1 MSLFEECA
9 VPGTMIKDPTE
20 GKAIVNS
27 VAVRVGCAGWSI
39 PPRYAHQ
46 FVGSGSHLQRYAQ
59 VLNCSE
65 INSSFRRVHKTATW
79 ERWAASVPGDFRF
92 SIKMPKT
99 ITHDTK
105 LKCSAELLIEFFE
118 QIRSLNDRL
127 GPVLVQTPPSLE
139 FENGYVSSFF
149 SLLRQHYLGDVVCE
163 PRHGSWFV
171 DVADTCL
178 RDFHVARVASDP
190 ARVPAAANP
199 GGLRTLVYFRLH
211 GSPRPYD
218 SRYLDESVKELARK
232 AEKLAG
238 TARVW
243 CVFDNTASG
252 WAIEN
257 AIALRT
263 ELARDRP

>member
-1 MSLFEECA
+1 
-9 VPGTMIKDPTE
+9 MITGPRE
-20 GKAIVNS
+20 GKAILGS
-27 VAVRVGCAGWSI
+27 AAVKVGCAGWSI

-65 INSSFRRVHKTATW
+65 INSSFRRVHKAATW
-79 ERWAASVPGDFRF
+79 QRWAASVPDDFRF
-92 SIKMPKT
+92 SVKMPKT
-99 ITHDTK
+99 ITHDAK
-105 LKCSAELLIEFFE
+105 LKCSAALLIEFFQ
-118 QIRSLNDRL
+118 QIRSLNDRP
-127 GPVLVQTPPSLE
+127 GPVLVQTPPSLA
-139 FENGYVSSFF
+139 FESGYVSRFF
-149 SLLRQHYLGDVVCE
+149 SILRQHYLGDVVCE

-171 DVADTCL
+171 DVADRCL
-178 RDFHVARVASDP
+178 RDFQVTRVASDP
-190 ARVPAAANP
+190 ACVPEAANP

-211 GSPRPYD
+211 GSPRLYYSLYP
-218 SRYLDESVKELARK
+218 DEFVKQLARK
-232 AEKLAG
+232 AKNLAA
-238 TARVW
+238 TTRVW